1 MKRKNIKKIKIIMD
15 IINQLSKQEVP
26 PQLAAGILP
35 FFDNGK
41 IILLG
46 KEYRKRNN
54 DYFWMEFGGKQEK
67 NETLAETACRETN
80 EETAQTLNITL
91 QQVQLAEQNGHYVD
105 HYNEKT
111 NVFYRMYCLK
121 FEEKPLLESFTE
133 NALEKALEGKDDV
146 GKINWDYFN
155 TNDVLYHSNGILP
168 NTNVKLYSTMQIRL
182 EKLLEKEFL
191 PRFLNG

>member
-46 KEYRKRNN
+46 KEYRKRNS

-67 NETLAETACRETN
+67 NETLAEAACRETN

-105 HYNEKT
+105 HYNKKT

-133 NALEKALEGKDDV
+133 NALGKALEGKDDV

>member
-133 NALEKALEGKDDV
+133 NALGKALEGKDDV